1 MTVKLNIGYVATAI
15 TPYYSDE
22 YKVREKSEAS
32 LKKLLADF
40 DVNFIPFHKT
50 IFSTEDSKEAETKK
64 ATKTIAKKAT
74 PKSGPSKSVKTVSA
88 KKSAPTKV
96 GSQRGK

>member
-50 IFSTEDSKEAETKK
+50 IFSTEDSKE
-64 ATKTIAKKAT
+64 
-74 PKSGPSKSVKTVSA
+74 GPQAFLEKRPAVFE
-88 KKSAPTKV
+88 
-96 GSQRGK
+96 GR